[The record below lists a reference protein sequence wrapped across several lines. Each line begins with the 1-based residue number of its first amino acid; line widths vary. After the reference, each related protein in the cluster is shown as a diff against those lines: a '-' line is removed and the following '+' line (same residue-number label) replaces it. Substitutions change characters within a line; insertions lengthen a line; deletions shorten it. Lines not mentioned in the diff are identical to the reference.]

1 MRLCAAAYNTAK
13 IGFISIFCNFFS
25 PAAAIFAQGTVG
37 KKRRIAACRVTF
49 CDYMQKIRIFARRK
63 FERDKQ

>member
-1 MRLCAAAYNTAK
+1 LCRRVQHCKNRIYFD
-13 IGFISIFCNFFS
+13 ILQFFS
-25 PAAAIFAQGTVG
+25 PVAAIFAQGTVG
-37 KKRRIAACRVTF
+37 KKRRPATRRVTF